1 MPSESNA
8 DYLMTS
14 AMNAGIRDPKELA
27 NFMGQMQ
34 VESGGYKSMDEN
46 LHYSGERL
54 LEVFP
59 GRNGLHDAKQ
69 ADQIVAGGP
78 ESVANAIYGG
88 AWGKRNL
95 GNTEPGD
102 GWTYHGRGY
111 VQLTGRDNY
120 AQVGQAL
127 GLDLVH
133 HPELAADREIA
144 AKIAIYYWQ
153 DRVVANHDQRDVTG
167 ACHDINGGEKGL
179 AERKTAAQAWEHKLE
194 HGYVPGAANNPT
206 HTEALK
212 LGDRGDD
219 VRQLQSE
226 LAKLGYTG
234 ATGHPIK
241 PDGDFGRDT
250 QHALEAFQ
258 RDHHLTVDGKAGPK
272 TLEALQPQGQS
283 KSAPA
288 QLSLEDPK
296 NPDHTLYQQAL
307 NGVRKIDA
315 ELGRAPDQQSAN
327 LAAALV
333 VEAKHEGLK
342 QIDDVRL
349 SNDGSRAFAVQG
361 QLQSPIKEYASVE
374 TAQAV
379 QTPIAQSS
387 AAAASVPATNE
398 VSPPSLPNTPQLNP
412 VQAPSL

>member
-1 MPSESNA
+1 MPTENNA
-8 DYLMTS
+8 DYLMTA

-34 VESGGYKSMDEN
+34 VESGGFKSMDEN
-46 LHYSGERL
+46 LHYSGDRL

-59 GRNGLHDAKQ
+59 GRNGLHDVKQ

-102 GWTYHGRGY
+102 GWTFHGRGY

-120 AQVGQAL
+120 AQVGKEL

-133 HPELAADREIA
+133 HPELAADRDIA
-144 AKIAIYYWQ
+144 AKIAIHYWQ
-153 DRVVANHDQRDVTG
+153 DRVVANHDQLDVTG

-179 AERKTAAQAWEHKLE
+179 PERKAAAQAWEHKLE
-194 HGYVPGAANNPT
+194 HGYVPGAPNNPT

-219 VRQLQSE
+219 VHQLQSE

-234 ATGHPIK
+234 VNGHPIK

-250 QHALEAFQ
+250 QHALETFQ
-258 RDHHLTVDGKAGPK
+258 RDHHLTVDGKAGPQ
-272 TLEALQPQGQS
+272 TLDALHQQGQS
-283 KSAPA
+283 KGAPA
-288 QLSLEDPK
+288 PTSLEDPK
-296 NPDHTLYQQAL
+296 NPDHGLYQQAL
-307 NGVRKIDA
+307 DGVHKIDA
-315 ELGRAPDQQSAN
+315 QLGRASDQQSAN

-333 VEAKHEGLK
+333 VVAKQEGLK

-349 SNDGSRAFAVQG
+349 SNDGSHAFAVQG
-361 QLQSPIKEYASVE
+361 QAQSPEKQYASVE

-379 QTPIAQSS
+379 QTSVAQSS
-387 AAAASVPATNE
+387 VSAASVPTPNE
-398 VSPPSLPNTPQLNP
+398 VPASSLSQDPQLNTA
-412 VQAPSL
+412 QAPTL